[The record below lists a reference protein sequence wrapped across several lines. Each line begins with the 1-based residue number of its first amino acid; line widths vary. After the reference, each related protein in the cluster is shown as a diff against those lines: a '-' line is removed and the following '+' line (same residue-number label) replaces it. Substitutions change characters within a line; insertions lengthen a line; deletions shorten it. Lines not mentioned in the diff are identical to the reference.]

1 MNLNNLNKVEFI
13 ESLNKLKN
21 EIENNL
27 SDLSVNKI
35 ERYMNVD
42 TNEQTFV
49 IKVGQFKINTDQLL
63 EVIKQENNDLE
74 LIEEKTSLSMTSETK
89 VIELSTL
96 TKEIADELKALVNYT
111 DLDMLEEI
119 LEEDK
124 IKYILTFRFT
134 KEK

>member
-1 MNLNNLNKVEFI
+1 MNLNNLNKAEFL
-13 ESLNKLKN
+13 ETLTNLHL
-21 EIENNL
+21 EIDKNL
-27 SDLSVNKI
+27 SELAVNKI

-49 IKVGQFKINTDQLL
+49 IKVGQFKINADQLL

-74 LIEEKTSLSMTSETK
+74 LIEEKTSLSMASETK

-111 DLDMLEEI
+111 DLDLIEEI
-119 LEEDK
+119 IDEETT
-124 IKYILTFRFT
+124 KYILTFRFT

>member
-1 MNLNNLNKVEFI
+1 MNLNNLNKAEFL
-13 ESLNKLKN
+13 ETLTNLHL
-21 EIENNL
+21 EIDKNL
-27 SDLSVNKI
+27 SELAVNKI

-49 IKVGQFKINTDQLL
+49 IKVGQFKINADQLL

-74 LIEEKTSLSMTSETK
+74 LIEEKTSLSMASETK

-111 DLDMLEEI
+111 DLDIIEEI
-119 LEEDK
+119 LKEDK